1 MGAPHETWTVLPHGP
16 LEAVDA
22 NIMTVVG
29 EIKLPT
35 GQLPRRMT
43 VVRLAD
49 RRLVVF
55 SAIAL
60 RDSEMKRLEEF
71 GTPAFLIVPNAIHR
85 MDARIWK
92 GRYPAMQVITPR
104 GARSNVSE
112 IVHVDA
118 VDGEFG
124 DPSVSFVSVPGTQD
138 GESALVVKGPSGTT
152 LVINDLIGNI
162 HGTSGFGGWLLRL
175 MKFAGDTPHVPLPVK
190 FKLVKDRS
198 AFKAQLL
205 RWADIADL
213 RRILVSHGSTI
224 ETDPH
229 GTLRTLADSL
239 G

>member
-1 MGAPHETWTVLPHGP
+1 MSAPHKTWTVLPHGP
-16 LEAVDA
+16 LEAIDG

-49 RRLVVF
+49 QRLVVF

-60 RDSEMKRLEEF
+60 RESDMRRLEEF
-71 GTPAFLIVPNAIHR
+71 GTPAFLIIPNSIHR

-92 GRYPAMQVITPR
+92 GRYPAMQVITPK
-104 GARSNVSE
+104 GARGKVSE

-118 VDGEFG
+118 VDGEFS

-138 GESALVVKGPSGTT
+138 CESALVVKGPSGTT
-152 LVINDLIGNI
+152 LVVNDLIGNI

-175 MKFAGDTPHVPLPVK
+175 MKFAGERPHIPLPCK
-190 FKLVKDRS
+190 FKLIKDRS

-224 ETDPH
+224 ETDPP
-229 GTLRTLADSL
+229 GTLRRLADSL
-239 G
+239 S

>member
-1 MGAPHETWTVLPHGP
+1 MGAPHKTWTVLPHGP
-16 LEAVDA
+16 LEAVDG

-49 RRLVVF
+49 HRLVVF

-60 RDSEMKRLEEF
+60 RESDMKRLEEF

-92 GRYPAMQVITPR
+92 DRYPAMQVITPR
-104 GARSNVSE
+104 GARSKVSD

-118 VDGEFG
+118 VDGEFD
-124 DPSVSFVSVPGTQD
+124 DPSVTFVSVPGTQD
-138 GESALVVKGPSGTT
+138 GESALMVKGPSGTT
-152 LVINDLIGNI
+152 LVVNDLIGNV
-162 HGTSGFGGWLLRL
+162 HGTRGFGGWLLRL
-175 MKFAGDTPHVPLPVK
+175 MKFAGEGPHVPLPVK
-190 FKLVKDRS
+190 FKLIKDRS

-229 GTLRTLADSL
+229 GALRTLADSL
-239 G
+239 S

>member
-1 MGAPHETWTVLPHGP
+1 MGAPHKTWTVLPHGP
-16 LEAVDA
+16 LEAVDG

-49 RRLVVF
+49 QRLVVF

-60 RDSEMKRLEEF
+60 REGDMRRLEQF

-92 GRYPAMQVITPR
+92 DRYPAMQVITPR
-104 GARSNVSE
+104 GARSKVSE

-118 VDGEFG
+118 VDGAFG
-124 DPSVSFVSVPGTQD
+124 DPGVSFVSVPGTQD
-138 GESALVVKGPSGTT
+138 CESALVVKGPSGAT
-152 LVINDLIGNI
+152 LVVNDLIGNI
-162 HGTSGFGGWLLRL
+162 HGTTGFGGWLLRL
-175 MKFAGDTPHVPLPVK
+175 MKFAGERPHIPLPCK

-198 AFKAQLL
+198 ALKAQLL
-205 RWADIADL
+205 RWADIPDL

-224 ETDPH
+224 ETDPPA
-229 GTLRTLADSL
+229 TLRRLAHSL
-239 G
+239 S

>member
-1 MGAPHETWTVLPHGP
+1 MGAPHKTWTVLPHGP
-16 LEAVDA
+16 LEGVDA

-35 GQLPRRMT
+35 GQFPRRMT

-49 RRLVVF
+49 QRLVVF

-60 RDSEMKRLEEF
+60 REGDMKRLEEF

-92 GRYPAMQVITPR
+92 DRYPAMQVITPK
-104 GARSNVSE
+104 GARGKVSE

-118 VDGEFG
+118 VNGEFG

-175 MKFAGDTPHVPLPVK
+175 VKFAGDRPHIPLPCK

-213 RRILVSHGSTI
+213 RRIMVSHGSTI

-229 GTLRTLADSL
+229 GTLRTLAASL
-239 G
+239 S